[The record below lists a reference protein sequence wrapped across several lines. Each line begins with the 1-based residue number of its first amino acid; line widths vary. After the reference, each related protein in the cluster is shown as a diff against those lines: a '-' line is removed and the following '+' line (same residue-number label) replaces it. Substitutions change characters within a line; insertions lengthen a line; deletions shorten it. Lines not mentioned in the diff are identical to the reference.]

1 MPRQSKARRARATSN
16 PNNANHRWRGSFR
29 LLLGKLRDLAIGLG
43 LVSAISFVP
52 PSMVQQWPER
62 AQTAMTISVDIRSLV
77 LEITGDLAQDFG
89 DGLEGFGSLVADSA
103 GDAMS
108 ELIADLLPPELIDWL
123 PWTGVR
129 PVPPGH
135 APRVAASYGAAKQL
149 LYERVYRSQRRSF
162 YCGCSFDGDGRPSLS
177 SCGLQAL
184 AGQTRADRIEAEHLF
199 PSSRFG
205 KYRGCWRN
213 PGAYSK
219 CRKSDGGLLSGRS
232 CCLRVDKTFIAAHND
247 LHNLVPAV
255 GLINAQR
262 SDYDWGKVSGGKRY
276 GACEI
281 RIDSGIRRV
290 QPPIAVRGDIA
301 RVMFYMQDT
310 YGFRLSYS
318 DHKMYAEWNNIDP
331 PTAQEIKRDRRIAR
345 LQGKHNDYV
354 AAYRKLRATAR

>member
-1 MPRQSKARRARATSN
+1 M
-16 PNNANHRWRGSFR
+16 
-29 LLLGKLRDLAIGLG
+29 
-43 LVSAISFVP
+43 
-52 PSMVQQWPER
+52 
-62 AQTAMTISVDIRSLV
+62 
-77 LEITGDLAQDFG
+77 
-89 DGLEGFGSLVADSA
+89 
-103 GDAMS
+103 
-108 ELIADLLPPELIDWL
+108 
-123 PWTGVR
+123 
-129 PVPPGH
+129 
-135 APRVAASYGAAKQL
+135 
-149 LYERVYRSQRRSF
+149 
-162 YCGCSFDGDGRPSLS
+162 
-177 SCGLQAL
+177 
-184 AGQTRADRIEAEHLF
+184 
-199 PSSRFG
+199 
-205 KYRGCWRN
+205 
-213 PGAYSK
+213 
-219 CRKSDGGLLSGRS
+219 LSGRS